1 VLEGIGVALMLDSAT
16 VPHPRQA
23 DQGLMKMQLT
33 YLGNRTEG
41 IVGKLVGPNKEGQ
54 LYEAVRAEYIS
65 LSNQTIVSF
74 ELLTVDDSRSAKR
87 DGFGEAFVLAEAI
100 AS

>member
-1 VLEGIGVALMLDSAT
+1 
-16 VPHPRQA
+16 
-23 DQGLMKMQLT
+23 MKMQLI

-41 IVGKLVGPNKEGQ
+41 VVGKWVGPNKEGH
-54 LYEAVRAEYIS
+54 LYEAVRAEYMS

-74 ELLTVDDSRSAKR
+74 ELLPVADARSAER
-87 DGFGEAFVLAEAI
+87 NGLAEALVLQDAI